1 MRESISCS
9 APGRLLPL
17 LISVIP
23 FGLIL
28 GALSA
33 DKGLS
38 PLETMLMSGLVFAGS
53 AQFVAAG
60 LWHHPLPVLAIVAST
75 ALINSRHLLMG
86 AALESHMRQFG
97 RARGYA
103 ALFFPRRRDLGD
115 GAAPDH
121 RGAADAGLLF
131 RSRHFPST
139 SPGCSGRPWER

>member
-1 MRESISCS
+1 M
-9 APGRLLPL
+9 LPL

-33 DKGLS
+33 DKGMS
-38 PLETMLMSGLVFAGS
+38 PLESMLMSGLVFAGS

-60 LWHHPLPVLAIVAST
+60 LWEHPIPLLVIVAST

-97 RARGYA
+97 RAPGYI
-103 ALFFPRRRDLGD
+103 ALFFLADEIWATALRRTTE
-115 GAAPDH
+115 AP
-121 RGAADAGLLF
+121 LTL
-131 RSRHFPST
+131 SMK
-139 SPGCSGRPWER
+139 